1 MATPPSSRCI
11 CHRRLSYKQMVQ
23 DVADDMGTED
33 VQKIVFQFD
42 LPADY
47 KSKSALAA
55 LRELEVRGKFSD
67 SDISPLLGLLQSI
80 HRYDL
85 INKHVTPYQQRFSLR
100 CGCGRRG
107 EAVIRQTVGSCIST
121 HANYLSI
128 LQSLYRSLCTSIC
141 MVVCVFCL
149 LCDCPTKA

>member
-1 MATPPSSRCI
+1 
-11 CHRRLSYKQMVQ
+11 MVQ

-67 SDISPLLGLLQSI
+67 SDIRPLLGLLQSI

-85 INKHVTPYQQRFSLR
+85 INKHVTPYQEQRFSLR

-107 EAVIRQTVGSCIST
+107 EAVIRQAVRSYIST
-121 HANYLSI
+121 HANYFSI
-128 LQSLYRSLCTSIC
+128 L
-141 MVVCVFCL
+141 
-149 LCDCPTKA
+149 